1 MDWMEQLRKIK
12 AKAEEDLEKEEME
25 AKALALD
32 LAQKIED
39 SRKILKEFASVSKS
53 RIKFLNQ
60 RHKKI
65 DPETGETYYAGGILI
80 LIQKKSGFLG
90 QLLKKEEEPL
100 IARLK
105 FPHPVAILNQE
116 GFEDSIEFIYS
127 DTSKKVTINEFN
139 PDWLKQ
145 NLEVAYSLF
154 LNEQKMI

>member
-1 MDWMEQLRKIK
+1 MDWKEHLEKIK
-12 AKAEEDLEKEEME
+12 AKAEENLEKEEVE
-25 AKALALD
+25 AKVLALN

-39 SRKILKEFASVSKS
+39 SRKILKEFGSVSKS

-60 RHKKI
+60 RRRKI
-65 DPETGETYYAGGILI
+65 DPDTGEPYHAGGVLI
-80 LIQKKSGFLG
+80 IIQKKLG
-90 QLLKKEEEPL
+90 LFRQILKKQDEPL
-100 IARLK
+100 IACLK

-127 DTSKKVTINEFN
+127 DTSRIATISEFT

-145 NLEVAYSLF
+145 NLEVAYTLF